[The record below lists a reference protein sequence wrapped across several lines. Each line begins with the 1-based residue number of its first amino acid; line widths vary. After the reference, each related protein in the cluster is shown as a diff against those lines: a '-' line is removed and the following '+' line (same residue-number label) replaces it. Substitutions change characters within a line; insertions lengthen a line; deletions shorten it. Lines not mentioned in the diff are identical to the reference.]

1 MLIKIIIVALL
12 LFVIYTLFRAMLA
25 MLKSDSKVPMSHYLG
40 KRVALCAIV
49 LIIILLAQQAGL
61 LRFNPSPI
69 TTHTQIRIDTTTP
82 HQQSANTKPQPEM
95 RSAFH
100 C

>member
-1 MLIKIIIVALL
+1 MLIKIIIIALL
-12 LFVIYTLFRAMLA
+12 LTVIYTLFRALLA
-25 MLKSDSKVPMSHYLG
+25 MIKSDNKVPMSRYLG
-40 KRVALCAIV
+40 KRIALCILV
-49 LIIILLAQQAGL
+49 LIIILLAQQFGL

-69 TTHTQIRIDTTTP
+69 TTHTQIQTGTTTP
-82 HQQSANTKPQPEM
+82 HLQSASTRPLPEM